1 MIRDYKDKRFFR
13 EDISKNKSIRYAKF
27 ADEKHEEKVKER
39 FYKNLIRDINIPLYR
54 KNVKE
59 DKSMLRNIK
68 KDLVEAGK
76 LALALYAGGAIA
88 WTSVNIINTILE
100 LIF

>member
-39 FYKNLIRDINIPLYR
+39 FYKKPYSRYKHTSLQ
-54 KNVKE
+54 
-59 DKSMLRNIK
+59 K
-68 KDLVEAGK
+68 KC
-76 LALALYAGGAIA
+76 
-88 WTSVNIINTILE
+88 
-100 LIF
+100 

>member
-27 ADEKHEEKVKER
+27 VDEKHEEKVKER
-39 FYKNLIRDINIPLYR
+39 FYKKPYSRYKHTSLQ

-88 WTSVNIINTILE
+88 WTSINIINTILE